1 LGVLQPWLVSEQ
13 SGVLVVLTN
22 DAVGL
27 PGDNV
32 SNLSGAAVW
41 GLVRAAQAEHPGRVL
56 LLDSDGSLDVAAVI
70 GSGETQL
77 MVRAGAVYG
86 ARLAPVIPTTV
97 LCLPEKSL
105 PWRLVAGGG
114 GTLDDLA
121 LQSSTRVELAAGQV
135 RVAVAAVGVNFRDV
149 LVALGMYPGAA
160 ELGAEGAGLVVEVG
174 PGVTRFAVGDAVLGI
189 LGVAG
194 SEAVVDERLIVR
206 VPGGW
211 PLVEAAGVPV
221 VFLTAYYAL
230 SVLAG
235 VKAGQKVLIH
245 AAAGGVGMA
254 AVQLARHWGL
264 EVFATAS
271 RGKWDT
277 LRTMG
282 FDDTHIADSRTLDFE
297 DKFWLATDG
306 TGVDVVLNSL
316 AGEFNDASLRLL
328 PRGGRFIEMGK
339 TDVRQTHAIAEAH
352 PGVGYRAF
360 DLMEAGPEHIAEML
374 DELIGLFA
382 AGALHRLPLKTW
394 DIRCAAEAY
403 RFMSQARHVGKV
415 VLTLPDGPGVGL
427 AAGTVLITGGTGMAG
442 ELLARH
448 VVNRYGV
455 RHVVLASR
463 RGPAAE
469 GIGDLVT
476 ALEGAGAQVQV
487 VACDAGDR
495 AAVARLLEG
504 LPEQYPLTGVIH
516 AAGVLDDAVIGSLT
530 NERIDTVLR
539 AKVDAAWNLHELTQ
553 HLNLSA
559 FVLFSSMS
567 GIVGAPGQGN
577 YAAANS
583 FLDGLAAYRRSVGLP
598 GLSLAWGLW
607 EQASAMT
614 QHLGDRDKAR
624 LSRVGLA
631 PISSRQALELF
642 DTAMLMDNAVVVATR
657 LDPRAL
663 AAHGDALPPLLSRLA
678 ARTSRRVIA
687 ATDTTTVSKTG
698 LLARLAGLSA
708 EQRRRELVE
717 LVCGNAAAVLGHQ
730 HTADIAPDREFQELG
745 FDSLTAVELRN
756 RLKSAT
762 GLTLSPT
769 LIFDYST
776 PSGLAEHLDTELA
789 GDPTGTDKPD
799 VMGRFNDISR
809 ELQVLLSQP
818 ELNSEDKAHLA
829 ARIESLLANVT
840 GPATVEPVHPDSFDD
855 NLETATESELF
866 AILDDEVGL

>member
-1 LGVLQPWLVSEQ
+1 
-13 SGVLVVLTN
+13 
-22 DAVGL
+22 
-27 PGDNV
+27 
-32 SNLSGAAVW
+32 
-41 GLVRAAQAEHPGRVL
+41 
-56 LLDSDGSLDVAAVI
+56 
-70 GSGETQL
+70 
-77 MVRAGAVYG
+77 
-86 ARLAPVIPTTV
+86 
-97 LCLPEKSL
+97 
-105 PWRLVAGGG
+105 
-114 GTLDDLA
+114 
-121 LQSSTRVELAAGQV
+121 
-135 RVAVAAVGVNFRDV
+135 
-149 LVALGMYPGAA
+149 
-160 ELGAEGAGLVVEVG
+160 
-174 PGVTRFAVGDAVLGI
+174 
-189 LGVAG
+189 
-194 SEAVVDERLIVR
+194 
-206 VPGGW
+206 
-211 PLVEAAGVPV
+211 
-221 VFLTAYYAL
+221 
-230 SVLAG
+230 
-235 VKAGQKVLIH
+235 
-245 AAAGGVGMA
+245 
-254 AVQLARHWGL
+254 
-264 EVFATAS
+264 
-271 RGKWDT
+271 
-277 LRTMG
+277 
-282 FDDTHIADSRTLDFE
+282 
-297 DKFWLATDG
+297 
-306 TGVDVVLNSL
+306 
-316 AGEFNDASLRLL
+316 
-328 PRGGRFIEMGK
+328 MGK
-339 TDVRQTHAIAEAH
+339 TDVRQTHAVAAAH

-360 DLMEAGPEHIAEML
+360 DLMEAGPERIAQML
-374 DELIGLFA
+374 DELIGLFD
-382 AGALHRLPLKTW
+382 AGVLHRLPLTTW
-394 DIRCAAEAY
+394 DIRCAPEAY

-442 ELLARH
+442 ALLARH

-487 VACDAGDR
+487 VACDVGDR
-495 AAVARLLEG
+495 AAVAKLLEG
-504 LPEQYPLTGVIH
+504 LPTQYPLTGVIH

-559 FVLFSSMS
+559 FVMFSSMS
-567 GIVGAPGQGN
+567 GIIGAPGQGN

-583 FLDGLAAYRRSVGLP
+583 FLDGLAAYRRSMGLP

-614 QHLGDRDKAR
+614 RHLGDRDKAR

-642 DTAMLMDNAVVVATR
+642 DTAMLMDTPVVVATR

-678 ARTSRRVIA
+678 ARTARRVIA
-687 ATDTTTVSKTG
+687 ATDTTTVSKAG

-717 LVCGNAAAVLGHQ
+717 LVCANAAAVLGHQ
-730 HTADIAPDREFQELG
+730 HTADIAPDREFQEMG

-789 GDPTGTDKPD
+789 GDPAGTDKPD

-809 ELQVLLSQP
+809 ELQVLLNQP
-818 ELNSEDKAHLA
+818 ELNSEERAHLA
-829 ARIESLLANVT
+829 ARIQSLLASVT
-840 GPATVEPVHPDSFDD
+840 EPTTVEPVYSDSFDD
-855 NLETATESELF
+855 NLETATERQLF